1 MIDCLSK
8 AIENPQDDLVSKRAY
23 VVQKG
28 LDLFVDI
35 HQGLK
40 NKSPPTSD
48 ALQDLGKQ
56 KIIHGLLDL
65 ISLEGIYP
73 FLSPGVGIPIE
84 KRVQSVFK
92 SGLVTRPST
101 TVDRENNREISL
113 LSKICL
119 TLSGILEDGNGLHL
133 VLQERTLVDL
143 IAGLGELAYSPSG
156 TKESGHNVHIHR
168 LRLLV
173 DL

>member
-8 AIENPQDDLVSKRAY
+8 TIEVPQNDLVSKRAS
-23 VVQKG
+23 VVEKG
-28 LDLFVDI
+28 LDLLLDI
-35 HQGLK
+35 HRGLK
-40 NKSPPTSD
+40 NKPSTASD
-48 ALQDLGKQ
+48 ALQDLTKQ
-56 KIIHGLLDL
+56 KTLHGLLDL
-65 ISLEGIYP
+65 IALEGIYP

-84 KRVQSVFK
+84 RRVQSVFK

-101 TVDRENNREISL
+101 TVEGETNRDRSL

-133 VLQERTLVDL
+133 VLQERTLIDL
-143 IAGLGELAYSPSG
+143 IAGLGELVYFPSAIE
-156 TKESGHNVHIHR
+156 KSGHKVHIHR
-168 LRLLV
+168 LSLLI